1 MKTLGNIIWVL
12 FGGLAMAVEYI
23 MSGVMLCLTIIGIPF
38 GLQVIKLGLLAVWPF
53 GSHVV
58 NKPQSSGCISVL
70 MNILWFLLGGIIIVL
85 SHVFFG
91 IVFYITIIGIPFGNM
106 HFRLARLALTP
117 FGKEVV

>member
-1 MKTLGNIIWVL
+1 MSLTEKQRKMKTLGNIIWVL

-38 GLQVIKLGLLAVWPF
+38 GLQVIKLGLLA
-53 GSHVV
+53 
-58 NKPQSSGCISVL
+58 VL